1 MEGFSRVWEG
11 EETRAVVVGFAGIGG
26 HSVDFAAWGAELS
39 LRTITMASRDHPGVG
54 GRTSE
59 PLGELNGMPCEVD
72 AAIAAAHARWPGRPV
87 VAAGESLGALIL
99 LAHAGCAPESGPVVS
114 GSASLR
120 PAAAEHEQPDGL
132 VLSAPA
138 IRTPRKISPWGLA
151 VMALRLAI
159 RSGKH
164 FDFTGD
170 PALLTNDPAERE
182 EIERDPLRRR
192 ALPASY
198 LFAVRRLQGRALRFA
213 RAVRVPTLI
222 LWGEE
227 DRLASFPAARKLLS
241 IIPPELRRL
250 EVIAGERHMLTR
262 GARRR
267 ETAGLIARW
276 IEQTVICERPAEA
289 GERPAEAG

>member
-1 MEGFSRVWEG
+1 M
-11 EETRAVVVGFAGIGG
+11 I
-26 HSVDFAAWGAELS
+26 
-39 LRTITMASRDHPGVG
+39 
-54 GRTSE
+54 
-59 PLGELNGMPCEVD
+59 
-72 AAIAAAHARWPGRPV
+72 
-87 VAAGESLGALIL
+87 
-99 LAHAGCAPESGPVVS
+99 
-114 GSASLR
+114 
-120 PAAAEHEQPDGL
+120 
-132 VLSAPA
+132 
-138 IRTPRKISPWGLA
+138 
-151 VMALRLAI
+151 ALRLAI

-192 ALPASY
+192 ALPVGY

-227 DRLASFPAARKLLS
+227 DRLASFQAARKLLS

-262 GARRR
+262 GGRRR

-289 GERPAEAG
+289 G